1 MAKGLPMTRRQLL
14 SMIGYAAGASVMYQS
29 MTSLGYAAESPYRSG
44 KKLQGAP
51 KKGSSVVVLG
61 AGLAGMVAALE
72 LRDAGYK
79 VKILE
84 YQDRAG
90 GRNWSWYGGTE
101 YTELGGEKQVC
112 EFDEGLYLNP
122 GPWRIPYHHYAVLEY
137 CKRLNVK
144 LEPFIQMNFN
154 AYLHAQN
161 AFDGKPQRYAH
172 VVSDFRGGISELL
185 AKAVNTD
192 KLDMPVTD
200 EDKEILLA
208 ALKNH
213 GALNDEYKY
222 VKSLD
227 TSARRGYAKA
237 PGGGLNARP
246 EPSEPINFK
255 ELIDSRVWAN
265 MDVHFLE
272 EFQNTMFQPVG
283 GMGKIGEAF
292 HRELKDLIQL
302 NAQVV
307 EIKQDDNGVT
317 ISYKDRNGGEEVK
330 TETADWCVCTLP
342 LSVLSQIP
350 MNVDRK
356 MQDAIN
362 AVPYAPAV
370 KVGTQY
376 KRRFWEEDEQ
386 IYGGIS
392 YTDLPITQI
401 SYPSDNMFS
410 SGKGVLLNGYVFG
423 VDAVQFSAMPPKERI
438 AKALEYSA
446 QIHPQ
451 IKEEAENSMA
461 MAWSRVPWTLGC
473 FGIWTDR
480 KREEHYD
487 NLCRMDGRIVLAGE
501 HASYIPAWMEGAMLS
516 GLAAIEQLH
525 EKAMAQ

>member
-1 MAKGLPMTRRQLL
+1 MAKGFPMTRRQLL

-29 MTSLGYAAESPYRSG
+29 MTSLGYAAESPYRGAVKLEG
-44 KKLQGAP
+44 KP
-51 KKGSSVVVLG
+51 KEGSSVIVLG

-90 GRNWSWYGGTE
+90 GRNWSWYDGTE
-101 YTELGGEKQVC
+101 YTELGGAKQVAQ
-112 EFDEGLYLNP
+112 FDKDLYFNP
-122 GPWRIPYHHYAVLEY
+122 GPWRIPYHHHAVLDY

-144 LEPFIQMNFN
+144 LEPFIELNFN
-154 AYLHAQN
+154 SYLHAKN
-161 AFDGKPQRYAH
+161 AFDGKPQRYRD
-172 VVSDFRGGISELL
+172 VISDFRGGVSELL

-200 EDKEILLA
+200 EDKELLLE

-213 GALNDEYKY
+213 GALDNEYKY
-222 VKSLD
+222 VKSLQ
-227 TSARRGYAKA
+227 TSARRGYAKS
-237 PGGGLNARP
+237 PGGGLDGRP
-246 EPSEPINFK
+246 EPSKPIDFK
-255 ELIDSRVWAN
+255 DLISSKVWAN

-272 EFQNTMFQPVG
+272 EFQTTMFQPVG

-292 HRELKDLIQL
+292 HRELEDLIQL

-307 EIKQDDNGVT
+307 EINQDDSGVT
-317 ISYKDRNGGEEVK
+317 VSYKNRGEGEDVH
-330 TETADWCVCTLP
+330 TETADWCVCTIP
-342 LSVLSQIP
+342 LSVLSQLPI
-350 MNVDRK
+350 NVDRK

-362 AVPYAPAV
+362 AVPYGPAV

-376 KRRFWEEDEQ
+376 KRRFWEEDDY

-401 SYPSDNMFS
+401 SYPSDHMFS
-410 SGKGVLLNGYVFG
+410 SGKGILLNGYVFG
-423 VDAVQFSAMPPKERI
+423 VDALNFTAMAPEERI
-438 AKALEYSA
+438 EKALEYAA

-451 IKEEAENSMA
+451 IKDEAESSMT
-461 MAWSRVPWTLGC
+461 MAWSRAPWILGC
-473 FGIWTDR
+473 FGVWTER

-487 NLCRMDGRIVLAGE
+487 NLCRMDNRIVIAGE
-501 HASYIPAWMEGAMLS
+501 HASYIPAWMEGAILS
-516 GLAAIEQLH
+516 GLAAIEQIH
-525 EKAMAQ
+525 EKAVAK